1 MENSLQNQLLDRFL
15 GYVKQNTRSNPDSTT
30 VPSDTKEVEFLKQLA
45 AELKRI
51 GLSNVRTNQA
61 TGYVFAD
68 LPATDDT
75 PRPVVG
81 FISHVDT
88 ADFNSVNIQPQVVE
102 NYDGHRVIDLDQD
115 GKYQLD
121 PAVFPSLTK
130 YQGDTLVT
138 TNGETLLGADD
149 KAGVAEIMTAMQ
161 YLVNHPEIKHGKIVV
176 AFGPDEEIGTGADHF
191 DVQDFGADYAYTVD
205 GGPLGDLEYETFN
218 AAAATVTF
226 QGTNVHPGD
235 AKDVMVNASQL
246 AIEFHNQLP
255 ALERPENTDGRDGFF
270 FLVEMNGTCD
280 EAKLDYIIRDFDRDH
295 FAARKQL
302 LEQITQ
308 QLNDRYGQG
317 RVTLEMQDQYYN
329 MGEILEKDLTPVN
342 LVKDAMH
349 QLDIE
354 PNVFPVR
361 GGTDGS
367 KISFLGIPTP
377 NIFAG
382 PENMHGRFEYVSLQT
397 MEKAVELI
405 VQIIEDVPAETK

>member
-1 MENSLQNQLLDRFL
+1 MEKNLQTQLLDRFL

-30 VPSDTKEVEFLKQLA
+30 VPSDEKEVEFLKKLA
-45 AELKRI
+45 AELKEI

-68 LPATDDT
+68 LPATDNT
-75 PRPVVG
+75 TRPVVG

-102 NYDGHRVIDLDQD
+102 NYDGHSVINLDDD
-115 GKYQLD
+115 GKYQLN

-130 YQGDTLVT
+130 YNGDTLIT
-138 TNGETLLGADD
+138 TNGETLLGSDD

-161 YLVNHPEIKHGKIVV
+161 FLVNHPEIKHGKIVV
-176 AFGPDEEIGTGADHF
+176 GFGPDEEIGTGADHF
-191 DVQDFGADYAYTVD
+191 DVKDFGADYAYTVD

-226 QGTNVHPGD
+226 HGTDVHPGD

-255 ALERPENTDGRDGFF
+255 ATDRPENTSGREGFF
-270 FLVEMNGTCD
+270 FLISMNGTCD
-280 EAKLDYIIRDFDRDH
+280 EAKLEYIIRDFDKDN
-295 FAARKQL
+295 FTNRKGL
-302 LEQITQ
+302 LEKITQ
-308 QLNDRYGQG
+308 QMNAKYGAN
-317 RVTLEMQDQYYN
+317 RVDLDMKDQYYN

-349 QLDIE
+349 KLDIQ
-354 PNVFPVR
+354 PNIFPVR

-397 MEKAVELI
+397 MEKAVDLI
-405 VQIIEDVPAETK
+405 VQITEDVPTQEK